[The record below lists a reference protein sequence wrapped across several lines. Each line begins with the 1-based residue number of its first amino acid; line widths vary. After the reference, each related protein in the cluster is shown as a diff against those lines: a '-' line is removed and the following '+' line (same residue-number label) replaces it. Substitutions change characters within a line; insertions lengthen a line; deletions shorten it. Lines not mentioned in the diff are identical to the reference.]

1 MTAIGERDPDR
12 INFDWL
18 IRLRWAAIV
27 GQVVTIGAVHF
38 AMRLDIPIA
47 PLLALVAVELGS
59 NLLCALLARR
69 RRPRQAWLAA
79 VMALDVLLF
88 SALLYL
94 TGGPNNPFSFL
105 YLIPI
110 ALASITLRAAW
121 TWALV
126 ALSLACSG
134 FLFAAH
140 EPLPL
145 GDHARHMSLHLQG
158 MWVAFGVAAS
168 FIVYFLLRVRR
179 ALERHERE
187 LDAARAAGQRQ
198 EKLASLATLAAG
210 AAHELLTP
218 LSTIAVI
225 AGDLQRDL
233 AQPGASPR
241 AVEDARLVR
250 AEVDRC
256 RAIIERMRADAGD
269 TAGEGFAS
277 VPVAALVETAVG
289 GVSDARVAVR
299 PEIAAAVIDRMLT
312 VPPRAVG
319 QALLA
324 LIENAQQASPPGD
337 DVVLRVAPAG
347 GSIRFEI
354 CDRGAGMPAAVLARV
369 GEPFFTTKPAGK
381 GMGLGVFLA
390 RAVADRLGGEVTI
403 RSAPGAGTSVVFALP
418 LEAPAPAGV
427 RLAVETGTR

>member
-1 MTAIGERDPDR
+1 MTAAAERDPDR

-18 IRLRWAAIV
+18 IRLRWAAIG
-27 GQVVTIGAVHF
+27 GQLITIGAVHF
-38 AMRLDIPIA
+38 VLNVDIPLV
-47 PLLALVAVELGS
+47 PLLALVGIEMGS
-59 NLLCALLARR
+59 NVACALAARR
-69 RRPRQAWLAA
+69 WRPRQVWLAA

-88 SALLYL
+88 SGLLYL

-110 ALASITLRAAW
+110 ALASMTMRPAW

-126 ALSLACSG
+126 GLSLACSAV
-134 FLFAAH
+134 LFATH
-140 EPLPL
+140 EPLTI
-145 GDHARHMSLHLQG
+145 GDHARHMSLHLRG

-187 LDAARAAGQRQ
+187 LDAARAVAQRQ
-198 EKLASLATLAAG
+198 ERLASLATLAAG
-210 AAHELLTP
+210 TAHELLTP

-225 AGDLQRDL
+225 AADLQRDL
-233 AQPGASPR
+233 AQPGAPAR

-256 RAIIERMRADAGD
+256 RTIIQRMRADAGD
-269 TAGEGFAS
+269 MAGEGFA
-277 VPVAALVETAVG
+277 PVAVTALVDSAVG
-289 GVSDARVAVR
+289 GAGSRVAVR
-299 PEIAAAVIDRMLT
+299 PEIAAAIVDRTLT

-319 QALLA
+319 QALSA

-337 DVVLRVAPAG
+337 DVRLRVAPAG
-347 GSIRFEI
+347 HQIRFEI
-354 CDRGAGMPAAVLARV
+354 SDRGSGMPAEVLARV
-369 GEPFFTTKPAGK
+369 GEPFFTTKPAGR

-403 RSAPGAGTSVVFALP
+403 TSAPGAGTSVVFALP
-418 LEAPAPAGV
+418 LETPAAAPAAES
-427 RLAVETGTR
+427 R

>member
-1 MTAIGERDPDR
+1 MAAVEARESDR

-18 IRLRWAAIV
+18 IRLRWAAIA
-27 GQVVTIGAVHF
+27 GQLITVGAVHF
-38 AMRLDIPIA
+38 AMALDIPIA
-47 PLLALVAVELGS
+47 PLLALVAVEVGS
-59 NLLCALLARR
+59 NVACALLARR

-79 VMALDVLLF
+79 VMGLDVLLF
-88 SALLYL
+88 SGLLYL
-94 TGGPNNPFSFL
+94 TGGPLNPFSFL

-110 ALASITLRAAW
+110 ALASITVRAAW
-121 TWALV
+121 TWTLV
-126 ALSLACSG
+126 GLSLACSA

-140 EPLPL
+140 RPLPL

-168 FIVYFLLRVRR
+168 FIVYFLWRVRR

-187 LDAARAAGQRQ
+187 LDAARAAAQRQ

-233 AQPGASPR
+233 AQPGASAR

-269 TAGEGFAS
+269 TAGESFAA
-277 VPVAALVETAVG
+277 VPVAALVESAVG
-289 GVSDARVAVR
+289 GVAGSRVAVR
-299 PEIAAAVIDRMLT
+299 PQIADAVGQRLLT

-319 QALLA
+319 QALSA

-337 DVVLRVAPAG
+337 DVVVRVAPSG
-347 GSIRFEI
+347 GRIRFEI
-354 CDRGAGMPAAVLARV
+354 SDRGQGMPADVLARV

-403 RSAPGAGTSVVFALP
+403 TSAPGTGTSVVFALP
-418 LEAPAPAGV
+418 WDGTTAAPEAAA
-427 RLAVETGTR
+427 R

>member
-1 MTAIGERDPDR
+1 MAAVEARESDR

-18 IRLRWAAIV
+18 IRLRWAAIA
-27 GQVVTIGAVHF
+27 GQLITVGAVHV
-38 AMRLDIPIA
+38 AMALDIPIA
-47 PLLALVAVELGS
+47 PLLALVAVEVGS
-59 NLLCALLARR
+59 NVACALLARR

-79 VMALDVLLF
+79 VMGLDVLLF
-88 SALLYL
+88 SGLLYL
-94 TGGPNNPFSFL
+94 TGGPLNPFSFL

-110 ALASITLRAAW
+110 ALASITVRAAW
-121 TWALV
+121 TWTLV
-126 ALSLACSG
+126 GLSLACSA

-140 EPLPL
+140 RPLPL

-187 LDAARAAGQRQ
+187 LDAARAAAQRQ
-198 EKLASLATLAAG
+198 ERLASLATLAAG

-233 AQPGASPR
+233 AQPGASGR

-269 TAGEGFAS
+269 TAGEGFAA

-299 PEIAAAVIDRMLT
+299 PEIAAGVVDRVLT

-324 LIENAQQASPPGD
+324 LIENAQQASAAGD
-337 DVVLRVAPAG
+337 DVVLRVAPVG
-347 GSIRFEI
+347 DQLRFEVR
-354 CDRGAGMPAAVLARV
+354 DRGPGMSADVLARV

-381 GMGLGVFLA
+381 GMGLAVFLA

-403 RSAPGAGTSVVFALP
+403 SSAPGSGTSVVFALP
-418 LEAPAPAGV
+418 LDRNEAPSATG
-427 RLAVETGTR
+427 VETR

>member
-1 MTAIGERDPDR
+1 
-12 INFDWL
+12 L
-18 IRLRWAAIV
+18 IRLRWAAIA
-27 GQVVTIGAVHF
+27 GQLVTIGAVHF
-38 AMRLDIPIA
+38 VMRLDLPLVA
-47 PLLALVAVELGS
+47 LLALVAVEVGS
-59 NLLCALLARR
+59 NVVCAALARR

-79 VMALDVLLF
+79 VMGLDVLLF
-88 SALLYL
+88 SGLIYL
-94 TGGPNNPFSFL
+94 TGGPSNPFSFL

-110 ALASITLRAAW
+110 ALASITVRAAW

-126 ALSLACSG
+126 ALSLGCSA

-187 LDAARAAGQRQ
+187 LDAARAAAQRQ

-233 AQPGASPR
+233 AQPGASAR

-250 AEVDRC
+250 AEVERC
-256 RAIIERMRADAGD
+256 RSIIERMRADAGD

-277 VPVAALVETAVG
+277 IPVAALVETAMD

-299 PEIAAAVIDRMLT
+299 PEISATVVDRVLT

-337 DVVLRVAPAG
+337 AVVLRVAPAG
-347 GSIRFEI
+347 GRIRFEI
-354 CDRGAGMPAAVLARV
+354 SDRGAGMPAEVLARV

-403 RSAPGAGTSVVFALP
+403 TSAPGTGTSVVFALP
-418 LEAPAPAGV
+418 LEAAAS
-427 RLAVETGTR
+427 GTS